1 MFRYGGT
8 KTAVLKTKGLD
19 LKVSGINATAM
30 NFSSVNKSRLLI
42 EMIQSLAKSV
52 RD

>member
-8 KTAVLKTKGLD
+8 KKAVLKTKVLD

-30 NFSSVNKSRLLI
+30 NFSSVTQESIALK
-42 EMIQSLAKSV
+42 K
-52 RD
+52 